1 MSESRSAI
9 GQAELLLSW
18 DMGNLDIKTKT
29 VERTLEPLVLQVTTL
44 VSSKSPQKKKG
55 KSKKAHALVAAV
67 ALATQNFVEKG
78 ELIAEENPEI
88 KVDMLRAVE
97 EVRGAGEV
105 MTATAKAFAAEP
117 CSSGRRSDMVCASRA
132 LLSAVTRLLILAD
145 MIDVHML
152 LKKLH
157 RVEDDLAFLKTV
169 SSQAELLE
177 GMDRFGRSAAEL
189 MAQAARRQQELKNP
203 SHRYQVKI
211 IHLGLYNS
219 EKNYDNVQIP
229 GMPLLLREL
238 C

>member
-44 VSSKSPQKKKG
+44 VSSKSPQKKG
-55 KSKKAHALVAAV
+55 KSKKAPALVAAV

-78 ELIAEENPEI
+78 EIIAEENPEI

-97 EVRGAGEV
+97 EVRGTGEV

-117 CSSGRRSDMVCASRA
+117 CSSSRRSDMVCASRA

-189 MAQAARRQQELKNP
+189 MAQAARRQQELKDP
-203 SHRYQVKI
+203 CHRQVI
-211 IHLGLYNS
+211 
-219 EKNYDNVQIP
+219 
-229 GMPLLLREL
+229 
-238 C
+238 

>member
-1 MSESRSAI
+1 
-9 GQAELLLSW
+9 
-18 DMGNLDIKTKT
+18 
-29 VERTLEPLVLQVTTL
+29 
-44 VSSKSPQKKKG
+44 
-55 KSKKAHALVAAV
+55 
-67 ALATQNFVEKG
+67 
-78 ELIAEENPEI
+78 
-88 KVDMLRAVE
+88 
-97 EVRGAGEV
+97 

-117 CSSGRRSDMVCASRA
+117 CSSGRRGDMVCASRA

-203 SHRYQVKI
+203 SHR
-211 IHLGLYNS
+211 
-219 EKNYDNVQIP
+219 
-229 GMPLLLREL
+229 
-238 C
+238 